1 MTATVTCTARPEGA
15 SQTDWAQASIGKLI
29 SPPNL
34 NLSGY
39 PRAEMVLRRIVH
51 AGLDMNIFCCLL
63 LVRADYIRPR
73 PRATDG
79 AGGWSWP
86 GPRHL
91 GQSLM
96 GRS

>member
-39 PRAEMVLRRIVH
+39 TRAEMVLRGRIVAIGTRGTGH
-51 AGLDMNIFCCLL
+51 EYLL
-63 LVRADYIRPR
+63 LFIAR
-73 PRATDG
+73 
-79 AGGWSWP
+79 
-86 GPRHL
+86 
-91 GQSLM
+91 QS
-96 GRS
+96 